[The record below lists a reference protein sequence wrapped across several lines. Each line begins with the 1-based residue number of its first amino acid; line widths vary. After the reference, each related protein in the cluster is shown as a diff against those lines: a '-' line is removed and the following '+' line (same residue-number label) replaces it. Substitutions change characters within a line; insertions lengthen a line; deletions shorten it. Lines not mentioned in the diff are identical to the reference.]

1 MSSRFSILP
10 CMYSLPNPNPNRII
24 FASQFAATSLHGC
37 ILCLSSLSLTR
48 RPFFPGCALPV
59 YTAHVPIIPPV

>member
-1 MSSRFSILP
+1 MSSRYSILP
-10 CMYSLPNPNPNRII
+10 CMYSLPNPNRII
-24 FASQFAATSLHGC
+24 FVSQFTSTSLHGC

>member
-10 CMYSLPNPNPNRII
+10 CMYSLPNPNCII
-24 FASQFAATSLHGC
+24 FASQFASTSLHAC

-48 RPFFPGCALPV
+48 RPFFPGCALPL